1 MIRRESI
8 FFKIIWVNSASIII
22 ICFLVTILC
31 INISQN
37 IIAEESISSVE
48 KNIDY
53 IKEDFINYNYQIVE
67 ASNKIN
73 KSNILKE
80 YLIDSTDDSSR
91 VFSLVMEL
99 SEYMESNKEY
109 LSPKNSH
116 IVAVGNNSKFYSTN
130 SLNWDI
136 ELKDFF
142 EKQGLKDNNNS
153 IGYKSAD
160 TSEIKSVKYDNS
172 ILAVKPLRNLKD
184 KSEVYGHLYTV
195 IDERAIFKMYERYVT
210 KGITFSLIS
219 YDGKVMSSNEVERIN
234 KEDLELLENIASNN
248 AAKKE
253 EKKIITKNR
262 HTIISEYIPFFDAYF
277 IADINHNKLSSNLG
291 NLLYYMLF
299 IALVIV
305 AMIIFIIYIVSYK
318 FSKPLIE
325 LVEIMSVG
333 TLDPINNND
342 MVLNETYEI
351 KLLTEAYNNMI
362 KEIDYYV
369 ENLISEGKERR
380 KAELNALQ
388 MQINP
393 HFIYN
398 TLGTIKYLARDEKIK
413 EVDKTIDSLIYI
425 LQNTIGTT
433 EELITIEQE
442 IQNLDKYIYINKL
455 RFGSGTNVD
464 IQVDKECNSLS
475 IPKLIIQPFLENAFF
490 HGFVGMDNGNISIY
504 INRKGNN
511 ILIEI
516 LDNGVGMKETN
527 INDIDK
533 KRSRGGIG
541 IKNIHERLKIMY
553 GSEYGVE
560 VVSEKGYGT
569 SITMKIPI
577 NE

>member
-8 FFKIIWVNSASIII
+8 FFKIIWVNSISIII

-37 IIAEESISSVE
+37 ILVEDSISSVE
-48 KNIDY
+48 KNMNY
-53 IKEDFINYNYQIVE
+53 IKEDFIEYNYQIVE

-73 KSNILKE
+73 KSSILKE
-80 YLIDSTDDSSR
+80 YLIGNTDDSIR
-91 VFSLVMEL
+91 AFSLVMEL
-99 SEYMESNKEY
+99 GEYMESNREY

-160 TSEIKSVKYDNS
+160 TSDIKSVNYDNC

-184 KSEVYGHLYTV
+184 TSEVYGHLYTV

-210 KGITFSLIS
+210 KGITFSLIAH
-219 YDGKVMSSNEVERIN
+219 DGKVMSSNEVDRVN
-234 KEDLELLENIASNN
+234 KEDLKLLENLVNN
-248 AAKKE
+248 DVTKKE
-253 EKKIITKNR
+253 KIKINTKNR
-262 HTIISEYIPFFDAYF
+262 HTIVSEYIPFFDAYF
-277 IADINHNKLSSNLG
+277 IADINHNKLVSNLG
-291 NLLYYMLF
+291 NLLYYMLG

-305 AMIIFIIYIVSYK
+305 VMIIFIIYIVSYK

-325 LVEIMSVG
+325 FVEIMSVG
-333 TLDPINNND
+333 NLNPINDKNNL
-342 MVLNETYEI
+342 VNETYEI
-351 KLLTEAYNNMI
+351 KILTEAYDNMI

-369 ENLISEGKERR
+369 ENLISEEKERR
-380 KAELNALQ
+380 KAELKALQ

-442 IQNLDKYIYINKL
+442 IENLDKYIYINKL

-464 IQVDKECNSLS
+464 IQVDKDCNSLS

-490 HGFVGMDNGNISIY
+490 HAFVGIDNGNISIY

-527 INDIDK
+527 INEIDK

-541 IKNIHERLKIMY
+541 VKNIHERLKIMY

-560 VVSEKGYGT
+560 IVSEIGYGT
-569 SITMKIPI
+569 SIVMKIPI

>member
-8 FFKIIWVNSASIII
+8 FFKIIWVNSVSIII

-37 IIAEESISSVE
+37 ILVEESISTVE
-48 KNIDY
+48 KNINY
-53 IKEDFINYNYQIVE
+53 IRQDFIDYNYQIVE

-73 KSNILKE
+73 KSSILKE
-80 YLIDSTDDSSR
+80 YLTGSTDDSLRS
-91 VFSLVMEL
+91 FSLVMEL
-99 SEYMESNKEY
+99 SEYMESNREY

-160 TSEIKSVKYDNS
+160 TSDIKSVNYDNS

-184 KSEVYGHLYTV
+184 KGDVYGHLYTV

-219 YDGKVMSSNEVERIN
+219 YNGKVMSSNEVDRIN
-234 KEDLELLENIASNN
+234 KEDLELLNKLENDEGT
-248 AAKKE
+248 KKE
-253 EKKIITKNR
+253 ERIINTKNR
-262 HTIISEYIPFFDAYF
+262 HTIVSEYIPFFDAYF
-277 IADINHNKLSSNLG
+277 IADINHNKLSNNFG
-291 NLLYYMLF
+291 NLLYYMLG

-325 LVEIMSVG
+325 FVEIMSLG
-333 TLDPINNND
+333 TLDPINNKD
-342 MVLNETYEI
+342 RLVNETYEI
-351 KLLTEAYNNMI
+351 KILTEAYDNMI

-369 ENLISEGKERR
+369 DNLINEEKERR

-464 IQVDKECNSLS
+464 IQVDKECNSLT
-475 IPKLIIQPFLENAFF
+475 IPKLIIQPFLENSFF
-490 HGFVGMDNGNISIY
+490 HAFVGIDNGNISIY
-504 INRKGNN
+504 INRKGSN

-527 INDIDK
+527 INTIDK
-533 KRSRGGIG
+533 KRAIGGIG

-553 GSEYGVE
+553 GSEYGIEIISE
-560 VVSEKGYGT
+560 VGYGT

>member
-1 MIRRESI
+1 MMRRESI
-8 FFKIIWVNSASIII
+8 FFKIIWVNSISIII

-31 INISQN
+31 INISQK
-37 IIAEESISSVE
+37 IIVEESITSVE
-48 KNIDY
+48 KNINY

-73 KSNILKE
+73 KSSILKD
-80 YLIDSTDDSSR
+80 YLIDSTDDSR
-91 VFSLVMEL
+91 RAFSLVMEL
-99 SEYMESNKEY
+99 SEYMESNREY

-142 EKQGLKDNNNS
+142 AKQGLKDNNNS

-160 TSEIKSVKYDNS
+160 TSEIKSVKYNNS

-195 IDERAIFKMYERYVT
+195 IDERAIFKMYERYVA

-219 YDGKVMSSNEVERIN
+219 YDGKVMSSNEVDRIN
-234 KEDLELLENIASNN
+234 KEDLKLLGAVINN
-248 AAKKE
+248 DTTKKE

-262 HTIISEYIPFFDAYF
+262 HTIVSEYIPFFDAYF
-277 IADINHNKLSSNLG
+277 IADINHNKLSSNLE
-291 NLLYYMLF
+291 NLLYYMLC

-305 AMIIFIIYIVSYK
+305 VMIIFIIYIVSYK

-342 MVLNETYEI
+342 MVVNETYEI
-351 KLLTEAYNNMI
+351 KILTEAYNNMI

-369 ENLISEGKERR
+369 ENLISEEKERR

-490 HGFVGMDNGNISIY
+490 HAFVGIDNGNISIY

-516 LDNGVGMKETN
+516 LDNGVGMKDTN
-527 INDIDK
+527 INAIDK

-541 IKNIHERLKIMY
+541 VKNIHERLKIMY
-553 GSEYGVE
+553 GSEYGLE
-560 VVSEKGYGT
+560 IVSEKGYGT